1 MELQRERLTK
11 VQIAKERLRK
21 EIKIGNFA
29 RGASLPSER
38 DLAEQFGVSYM
49 TMRKAVGGLVSDG
62 ILERSRGSGTYVC
75 EDIAETKLQ
84 KLLGLVM
91 PAWAAP
97 ENLDFIMHI
106 SEACAK
112 ANWLVKIIY
121 VRSWEERSIL
131 DLWQNCDALACTS
144 LTDLHTLSEP
154 LIKRIRSRLKPMVFC
169 GLDASAFNADSVYYL
184 PDSRLEEAAEQL
196 YQMGH
201 RRILRVE
208 QKANPG
214 DRFHTGIDGF
224 REYFHDEHPDVEFD
238 ETTFLLEIPRFELAH
253 YTIRR
258 ELAAH
263 RDLLRQYTTI
273 LCSLSFFWGVMAGI
287 HQAGLRV
294 PEDISVLTVGDRQ
307 EAEFYQP
314 RPATLSIRLR
324 DQAFKT
330 LELVRWREQNPDAP
344 ARSARIKTEWIPGE
358 TLATVP
364 HH

>member
-1 MELQRERLTK
+1 
-11 VQIAKERLRK
+11 
-21 EIKIGNFA
+21 
-29 RGASLPSER
+29 
-38 DLAEQFGVSYM
+38 
-49 TMRKAVGGLVSDG
+49 
-62 ILERSRGSGTYVC
+62 
-75 EDIAETKLQ
+75 
-84 KLLGLVM
+84 
-91 PAWAAP
+91 
-97 ENLDFIMHI
+97 
-106 SEACAK
+106 
-112 ANWLVKIIY
+112 
-121 VRSWEERSIL
+121 
-131 DLWQNCDALACTS
+131 
-144 LTDLHTLSEP
+144 
-154 LIKRIRSRLKPMVFC
+154 MVFC

-201 RRILRVE
+201 RRILRVD
-208 QKANPG
+208 QKAGPG
-214 DRFHTGIDGF
+214 DRLHVGIEGF
-224 REYFHDEHPDVEFD
+224 REYFHDAHPDVEFD
-238 ETTFLLEIPRFELAH
+238 ETTFLLEIPRFKLAH

-273 LCSLSFFWGVMAGI
+273 ICSLSFFWGVMAGI

-314 RPATLSIRLR
+314 RPATLLIRLR

-364 HH
+364 HR

>member
-131 DLWQNCDALACTS
+131 DLWQNCDALACTAP
-144 LTDLHTLSEP
+144 TDPHTLSEP

-169 GLDASAFNADSVYYL
+169 GLDARTAHLDAQQPFYELLRRHRFFEVVVDA
-184 PDSRLEEAAEQL
+184 EEADYLVVFVA
-196 YQMGH
+196 
-201 RRILRVE
+201 
-208 QKANPG
+208 
-214 DRFHTGIDGF
+214 
-224 REYFHDEHPDVEFD
+224 DEDAAAFD
-238 ETTFLLEIPRFELAH
+238 
-253 YTIRR
+253 
-258 ELAAH
+258 ELAAVVFRKVVEYALAALIFLRLEHEQAEVRH
-263 RDLLRQYTTI
+263 RASFAASRDVAVLAEHERALRYRNVVKVHLVI
-273 LCSLSFFWGVMAGI
+273 SAEY
-287 HQAGLRV
+287 LR
-294 PEDISVLTVGDRQ
+294 E
-307 EAEFYQP
+307 
-314 RPATLSIRLR
+314 PADYR
-324 DQAFKT
+324 D
-330 LELVRWREQNPDAP
+330 
-344 ARSARIKTEWIPGE
+344 
-358 TLATVP
+358 
-364 HH
+364 

>member
-121 VRSWEERSIL
+121 VRSWEDGSVY
-131 DLWQNCDALACTS
+131 DLWMNC
-144 LTDLHTLSEP
+144 
-154 LIKRIRSRLKPMVFC
+154 R
-169 GLDASAFNADSVYYL
+169 
-184 PDSRLEEAAEQL
+184 
-196 YQMGH
+196 
-201 RRILRVE
+201 
-208 QKANPG
+208 
-214 DRFHTGIDGF
+214 
-224 REYFHDEHPDVEFD
+224 
-238 ETTFLLEIPRFELAH
+238 
-253 YTIRR
+253 
-258 ELAAH
+258 
-263 RDLLRQYTTI
+263 
-273 LCSLSFFWGVMAGI
+273 
-287 HQAGLRV
+287 
-294 PEDISVLTVGDRQ
+294 
-307 EAEFYQP
+307 
-314 RPATLSIRLR
+314 
-324 DQAFKT
+324 
-330 LELVRWREQNPDAP
+330 
-344 ARSARIKTEWIPGE
+344 
-358 TLATVP
+358 
-364 HH
+364 